1 MKNCLTCRVVM
12 HVIPIDRPVQGEDF
26 KYLVWCDSTSQKFF
40 TAPRSLK
47 TPQKWAFSP
56 ILEPQ
61 IAFWVSIKSKKCVP
75 AHVLQR
81 KSCFMRRMIIPFAS
95 THSYDPKQV
104 FQDPHWHWYA
114 LRKIFLACKSSTSKS
129 LKHTFFE
136 YIWFKPPK
144 QRKNEHETWKIS
156 VCLRFRN

>member
-1 MKNCLTCRVVM
+1 MWFDISK
-12 HVIPIDRPVQGEDF
+12 IFYSSP
-26 KYLVWCDSTSQKFF
+26 KFEN
-40 TAPRSLK
+40 T
-47 TPQKWAFSP
+47 QKWAFSP

-114 LRKIFLACKSSTSKS
+114 LRKIFLACKNPTIKS

-156 VCLRFRN
+156 VCLRFRNWKLFGTSDDHAVAFGACLWT